1 MCFHI
6 SPTLAPVNAL
16 ARGTVRRMV
25 AGRASLTGPGRPAL
39 FTGEEADHPLEDFRV
54 AGEIPLDQF
63 FDPLPKHRENLNTHY
78 GLSMDKKPSTPLRR
92 IVKSI

>member
-78 GLSMDKKPSTPLRR
+78 GLSMDKKASTPWR
-92 IVKSI
+92 